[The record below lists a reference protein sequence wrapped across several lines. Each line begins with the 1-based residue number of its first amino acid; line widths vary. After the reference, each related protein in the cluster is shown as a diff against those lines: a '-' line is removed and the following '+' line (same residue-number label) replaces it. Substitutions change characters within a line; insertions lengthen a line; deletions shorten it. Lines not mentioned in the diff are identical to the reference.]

1 MKVMK
6 RTHVKTIIK
15 IRRRIRKIDVVKE
28 ATQTAVYSVLPATFN
43 DTVIHHA
50 PLSLKEL
57 ASVTSDTIIAGSMK
71 LALEVLIRL

>member
-1 MKVMK
+1 MK
-6 RTHVKTIIK
+6 RTHVKTIIRIK
-15 IRRRIRKIDVVKE
+15 RRIQKINVIKE

-57 ASVTSDTIIAGSMK
+57 ASITTDTIITGSMK
-71 LALEVLIRL
+71 IALEILIRL